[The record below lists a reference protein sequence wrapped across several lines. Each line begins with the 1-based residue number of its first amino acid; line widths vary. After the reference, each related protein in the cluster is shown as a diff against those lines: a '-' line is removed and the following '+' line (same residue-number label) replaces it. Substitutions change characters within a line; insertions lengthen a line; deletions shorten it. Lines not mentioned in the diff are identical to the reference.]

1 MIRLT
6 KLNKRAFVLNSEQ
19 IKTIEET
26 PDTLITLL
34 NGDQILVLEPMS
46 DVVRQAIEYGREIR
60 TFQPFNEPPPE
71 SKPASRPA
79 TGPAPLR
86 PDR

>member
-6 KLNKRAFVLNSEQ
+6 KLNKRVFVLNSEQ

-34 NGDQILVLEPMS
+34 NGDQILVREPMS

-71 SKPASRPA
+71 RKTPRPLA
-79 TGPAPLR
+79 TEPQPHDS
-86 PDR
+86 DR